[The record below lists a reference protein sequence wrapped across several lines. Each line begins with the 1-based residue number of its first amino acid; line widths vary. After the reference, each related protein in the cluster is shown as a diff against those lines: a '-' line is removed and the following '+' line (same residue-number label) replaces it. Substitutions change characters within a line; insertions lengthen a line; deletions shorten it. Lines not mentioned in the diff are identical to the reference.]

1 MTLRRGEFAL
11 AYLQSTLRPLGV
23 AVLLIATFAT
33 LPVWGH
39 AILVESTPA
48 AGSIVQ
54 GPSVAI
60 RLRFNS
66 RIDGAH
72 SRLYINTAAGMR
84 QIEVDSQGAP
94 DILSA
99 KANDLKP
106 GKYQLRWQ
114 VLAVDGHITRG
125 EIPFTVR

>member
-1 MTLRRGEFAL
+1 MKERMREFAQ
-11 AYLQSTLRPLGV
+11 YTLRPLGF
-23 AVLLIATFAT
+23 AVLLIATFAA

-48 AGSIVQ
+48 AGSVVQ

-66 RIDGAH
+66 RIDRAH
-72 SRLYINTAAGMR
+72 SLLYINTDAGMR
-84 QIEVDSQGAP
+84 QIKVDSQGAP
-94 DILSA
+94 DIMSA

-106 GKYQLRWQ
+106 GEYQLRWQ

>member
-1 MTLRRGEFAL
+1 MKERMKEFAQ
-11 AYLQSTLRPLGV
+11 YTLRPLGV
-23 AVLLIATFAT
+23 AALLIATFAT
-33 LPVWGH
+33 FPVWGH

-48 AGSIVQ
+48 ARSIVQ

-72 SRLYINTAAGMR
+72 SRLYINTDAGTR
-84 QIEVDSQGAP
+84 QIKVDSQGAP

-99 KANDLKP
+99 KANDLKA
-106 GKYQLRWQ
+106 GEYQLHWQ
-114 VLAVDGHITRG
+114 VLSVDGHITRG

>member
-1 MTLRRGEFAL
+1 MKERMREFAQ
-11 AYLQSTLRPLGV
+11 YTLRPLSV

-33 LPVWGH
+33 WPVWGH

-48 AGSIVQ
+48 AHSIVQ
-54 GPSVAI
+54 GPTVVI

-72 SRLYINTAAGMR
+72 SRLYLNTDAGTR
-84 QIEVDSQGAP
+84 QIKVDSQEAP

-99 KANDLKP
+99 KANDLKA
-106 GKYQLRWQ
+106 GEYQLRWQ

>member
-1 MTLRRGEFAL
+1 M
-11 AYLQSTLRPLGV
+11 
-23 AVLLIATFAT
+23 
-33 LPVWGH
+33 
-39 AILVESTPA
+39 
-48 AGSIVQ
+48 Q

-66 RIDGAH
+66 RIDVAH
-72 SRLYINTAAGMR
+72 SLLSIHTDAGVR
-84 QIEVDSQGAP
+84 QLKVDSQGAP

-106 GKYQLRWQ
+106 GEYQLRWQ
-114 VLAVDGHITRG
+114 VLSVDGHITRG